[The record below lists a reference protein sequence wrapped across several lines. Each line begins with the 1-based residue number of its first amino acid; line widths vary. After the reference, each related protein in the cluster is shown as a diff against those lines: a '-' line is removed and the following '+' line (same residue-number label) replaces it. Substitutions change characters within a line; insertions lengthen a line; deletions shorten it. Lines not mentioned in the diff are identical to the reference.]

1 EIDSICKVLFNSK
14 IHEVIGIKRS
24 PITSDE
30 TAGTDDFL
38 TTKPQTNDWTV
49 VMPYD
54 VTFKGFSGDL
64 ANVLD
69 GLIKASNCVVVR
81 DIVVKQADAQTG
93 EETTAMPVYTMPI
106 PSQGPGSAMNRYRMS
121 PEMMRRYGLGGMR
134 GMQPTPATPPPPT
147 TRGPG
152 VLQDE
157 HLL

>member
-1 EIDSICKVLFNSK
+1 
-14 IHEVIGIKRS
+14 
-24 PITSDE
+24 
-30 TAGTDDFL
+30 
-38 TTKPQTNDWTV
+38 
-49 VMPYD
+49 
-54 VTFKGFSGDL
+54 

-147 TRGPG
+147 LGPG

-157 HLL
+157 HLLETTLSLDTVKLKPAGKLAKAAAPPAALPTGPTAIPPEPGTETATQ